1 MFYYRN
7 FCRVISL
14 LHGFNYENI
23 FLIPCHIFLK
33 KKEIIHGLFK
43 VDCLLK
49 VNFLECRFPELMHL
63 NCFCKELFLAAN

>member
-1 MFYYRN
+1 MFENMFYYRN

-23 FLIPCHIFLK
+23 CLIHCHIFLEK
-33 KKEIIHGLFK
+33 KKIIHGLFK

-49 VNFLECRFPELMHL
+49 VNFLEC
-63 NCFCKELFLAAN
+63 CFSRTYASKLLL